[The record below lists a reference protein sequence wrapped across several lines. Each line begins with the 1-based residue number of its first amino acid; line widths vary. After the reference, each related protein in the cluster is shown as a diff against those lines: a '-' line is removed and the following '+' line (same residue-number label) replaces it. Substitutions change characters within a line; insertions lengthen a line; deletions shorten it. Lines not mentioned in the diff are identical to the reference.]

1 MNVPF
6 PATMSRSTSDRP
18 RHSNSYFDDGVSRSD
33 NGPDAGIVRY
43 LA

>member
-6 PATMSRSTSDRP
+6 PAAMSSSANDRP

-33 NGPDAGIVRY
+33 NGPDAGIIPY